1 MTDEFG
7 VAAFRSRQ
15 QVMAFAQTLRRL
27 GVGAE
32 IVSTPR
38 SIALG
43 CGLSV
48 RFELGDKERVK
59 AALRGGGVDVG
70 NLIGLYRVIYDE
82 TGRGRAVAL

>member
-48 RFELGDKERVK
+48 RFELRDGERVK
-59 AALRGGGVDVG
+59 AALRGGDVG

-82 TGRGRAVAL
+82 RGRCRAVAL